1 MFLFDKTKR
10 NLSELGRRGLRPC
23 IPLPA
28 GRPQANASKRSLG
41 LYKKPRPIG
50 ARLFARA
57 CKPGSVV
64 DGHLSRTHVAARL
77 KPPPSGRPG
86 RPCVPF
92 HGVAPD
98 RVYSA
103 VMSPCGGRAL
113 ISAFPP
119 LRRRKV
125 RSPPFPA
132 KASGF
137 RRKLRSLPCFSF
149 AGKAGGVPWRYISV
163 ALVRG
168 FPLAGVTRYPCPVE
182 PGLSSRT
189 GFRRVRAAVWP
200 AAVYSTSN
208 PPGKSIK
215 LLYLRP
221 SRDII
226 RR

>member
-1 MFLFDKTKR
+1 MTRQKETSQK
-10 NLSELGRRGLRPC
+10 GLAGAIPC

-28 GRPQANASKRSLG
+28 GGPQANASKRSLG

-64 DGHLSRTHVAARL
+64 DGHLSGTRVAARL

-137 RRKLRSLPCFSF
+137 RRKLRSLPCSSF
-149 AGKAGGVPWRYISV
+149 PHESAGLSWGPHLISLLAEDRRGISLLHLSEGFPWR
-163 ALVRG
+163 ALPVILALWSPD
-168 FPLAGVTRYPCPVE
+168 FPHA
-182 PGLSSRT
+182 
-189 GFRRVRAAVWP
+189 RAF
-200 AAVYSTSN
+200 AVYAR
-208 PPGKSIK
+208 PPGPLPSILP
-215 LLYLRP
+215 LLAAQ
-221 SRDII
+221 SQ
-226 RR
+226 

>member
-1 MFLFDKTKR
+1 MQG
-10 NLSELGRRGLRPC
+10 LSPLHLLSRRIARRSASRRSLACPPAKHNPRRGFHR
-23 IPLPA
+23 
-28 GRPQANASKRSLG
+28 
-41 LYKKPRPIG
+41 G
-50 ARLFARA
+50 ADYNARA

-103 VMSPCGGRAL
+103 VMSPCCGRAL

-137 RRKLRSLPCFSF
+137 RRKLRSLPCSSF
-149 AGKAGGVPWRYISV
+149 PHESAGLSWGPHLISLLAEDRRGISLLHLSEGFPWR
-163 ALVRG
+163 ALPVILALWSPDFPHARPFG
-168 FPLAGVTRYPCPVE
+168 LCPRLSDPLAV
-182 PGLSSRT
+182 
-189 GFRRVRAAVWP
+189 
-200 AAVYSTSN
+200 
-208 PPGKSIK
+208 
-215 LLYLRP
+215 LLYAKLVGV
-221 SRDII
+221 SI
-226 RR
+226 